1 MGNDINVVFDAN
13 FWIIVITVCF
23 AIIAIFGIFQFGL
36 KIYFHKFSDFW
47 DRINFIVEELLIHRG
62 RGKSNDLHLSSQ
74 LLQESLESFLE
85 RRNKFWELFGQI
97 ALSVVVITIVA
108 VLLLSKTIDA
118 DAGLPILSAIVAFVI
133 GKGID
138 TKGKNRS
145 LSGSPKDDN
154 PDA

>member
-1 MGNDINVVFDAN
+1 MGNDINAVFDAN

-23 AIIAIFGIFQFGL
+23 SIIAIFGIFQFGL
-36 KIYFHKFSDFW
+36 KIYFHKFSDIW
-47 DRINFIVEELLIHRG
+47 TRIDYFVSEFLIHR
-62 RGKSNDLHLSSQ
+62 RKSNELHFGSQ
-74 LLQESLESFLE
+74 LLQESLESFLD

-138 TKGKNRS
+138 TKGNNRG
-145 LSGSPKDDN
+145 LSGSPKDDK